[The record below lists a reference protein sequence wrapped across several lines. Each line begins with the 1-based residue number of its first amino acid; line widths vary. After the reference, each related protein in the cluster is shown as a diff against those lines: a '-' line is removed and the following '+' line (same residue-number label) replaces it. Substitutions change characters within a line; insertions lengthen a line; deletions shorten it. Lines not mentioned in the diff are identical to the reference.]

1 MKDTMSGHP
10 SPATRRLMLLR
21 HAKSAWPEGVADHRR
36 PLAERG
42 RKAAPIIG
50 AYMAEHGLVP
60 DLALVS
66 TARRAQETW
75 EIVAEALPQSVAARD
90 AVGIYEVAASA
101 ILNIIRG
108 VEPSV
113 RNLLLVGHNPG
124 MAELALV
131 LASHGEALPRLREK
145 FPTAGLAVIDF
156 DIEQWSDVKP
166 GKGRLVRFVTPRMLD
181 KAK

>member
-1 MKDTMSGHP
+1 
-10 SPATRRLMLLR
+10 MLLR

-75 EIVAEALPQSVAARD
+75 EIVAEALRQSVNARD
-90 AVGIYEVAASA
+90 TVAIYEVAAPA
-101 ILNIIRG
+101 ILKVIRD

-113 RNLLLVGHNPG
+113 RSLLLVGHNPG
-124 MAELALV
+124 MSELALL
-131 LASHGEALPRLREK
+131 LAGRGEELSRLHEK

-156 DIEQWSDVKP
+156 DIEQWSDIEP
-166 GKGRLVRFVTPRMLD
+166 GKGHLVRFATPRMLD

>member
-1 MKDTMSGHP
+1 MSDP
-10 SPATRRLMLLR
+10 EKTPARRLMLLR

-42 RKAAPIIG
+42 RKAAPAIG
-50 AYMAEHGLVP
+50 AYMAEQGLVP

-75 EIVAEALPQSVAARD
+75 EQVAEALPRGIDVRD
-90 AVGIYEVAASA
+90 AVGIYDVSAMA
-101 ILNIIRG
+101 ILGVIRG
-108 VEPSV
+108 AEPSA

-124 MAELALV
+124 MEELALM
-131 LASHGEALPRLREK
+131 LAGEGEALPRLREK

-156 DIEQWSDVKP
+156 DAGQWSEIEP
-166 GKGRLVRFVTPRMLD
+166 GSGRLVQFVTPRMLG
-181 KAK
+181 